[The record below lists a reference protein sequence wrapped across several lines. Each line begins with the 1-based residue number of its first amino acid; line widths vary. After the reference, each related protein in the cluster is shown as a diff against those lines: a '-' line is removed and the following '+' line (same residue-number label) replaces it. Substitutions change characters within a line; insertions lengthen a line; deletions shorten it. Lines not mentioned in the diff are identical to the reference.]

1 MISTE
6 ILYGQGLGNQLACY
20 VTTRAIARTKGLDF
34 GIHDPH
40 GCWGDKRYNDKG
52 LYFLD
57 LDMGLKV
64 DQSKIEHYYNESEE
78 RYFNNSCAHDI
89 AHGAW
94 VNRTDQKLLDV
105 EDNTHILGIMQG
117 PEYFYHLINE
127 VKQWL
132 KVKPEYDN
140 YQFSNDDTCIINVRA
155 RFDPEI
161 YLPREYWINA
171 INHMLTINTNMVF
184 LVITEDPE
192 STKRL
197 LPELADNV
205 FDFGIGEDYAIIKN
219 AKYLIAS
226 NSSFS
231 IFPSLTSDTLKY
243 IIAPKY
249 MLRHNVSDGYWSL
262 GYNMYPTY
270 TYMDREG
277 KLFSYDECVEEFK
290 EYCTANNFYNSKV
303 EKIYRPFPD
312 VATIN
317 PQKI

>member
-155 RFDPEI
+155 RFDTEI

-171 INHMLTINTNMVF
+171 INHMLTINPNMVF

>member
-6 ILYGQGLGNQLACY
+6 ILYGQGLGNQLSCY
-20 VTTRAIARTKGLDF
+20 VSTRAIAADRGVDF

-57 LDMGLKV
+57 LDMGKTV
-64 DQSKIEHYYNESEE
+64 DTEKIELFYTEE
-78 RYFNNSCAHDI
+78 VSRYFIDTCYHDTHI
-89 AHGAW
+89 GCD
-94 VNRTDQKLLDV
+94 VSLTDTKLKNIPDKS
-105 EDNTHILGIMQG
+105 HILGTMQS
-117 PEYFYHLINE
+117 PDYFYHRIEE

-132 KVKPEYDN
+132 KVKSEYDN
-140 YQFSNDDTCIINVRA
+140 YDFSSDDICVINVRA
-155 RFDPEI
+155 RLDPEI

-171 INHMLTINTNMVF
+171 INHMLVINPNMTF
-184 LVITEDPE
+184 LVITEDVE

-219 AKYLIAS
+219 AKYLIVS

-231 IFPSLTSDTLKY
+231 IFPSLTSNTLKKV
-243 IIAPKY
+243 IAPKY
-249 MLRHNVSDGYWSL
+249 MLRHNVSDGYWCM
-262 GYNMYPTY
+262 GCNIYPTY

-277 KLFSYDECVEEFK
+277 KLFSAEECLKEF
-290 EYCTANNFYNSKV
+290 EDYCVKTDFYNSKT
-303 EKIYRPFPD
+303 IQRYSAFPD
-312 VATIN
+312 VATIK
-317 PQKI
+317 PKTL